1 MIRTFGVTF
10 GHGHTAPPRSLVPP
24 GITAWDQ
31 LVCAIR
37 GVVTVRT
44 DCSAWLAPPHRAVWI
59 RAGVPFQVEMAGI
72 VALRMLYIRP
82 KGRPLTGDDC
92 FVVNVSPLL
101 RELIVRAVQLG
112 ALDSTV
118 PSHQHLI
125 GVIRDE
131 LSTLSA
137 VPLQL
142 PLPRDPR
149 AVRLAELV
157 RQPEAALPFDHLL
170 RQAGGSRRTMER
182 LFRSETAMSL
192 GQWLRRARLL
202 EGLRRMGAGETVGTV
217 ALDLGYSSPSAF
229 ISMFRRELGQT
240 PRRYLET

>member
-1 MIRTFGVTF
+1 
-10 GHGHTAPPRSLVPP
+10 
-24 GITAWDQ
+24 
-31 LVCAIR
+31 
-37 GVVTVRT
+37 
-44 DCSAWLAPPHRAVWI
+44 
-59 RAGVPFQVEMAGI
+59 MAGI

-101 RELIVRAVQLG
+101 RELIVRAVQVG

-157 RQPEAALPFDHLL
+157 RQPGAALPFDHLL